1 MYFFGEGN
9 IHIKRDKKKTRAN
22 NRCQNAR
29 GESERALF
37 LFFFLCLF
45 GIRFQINSLVLKFGK
60 LKKRPFFLT
69 EAAGR

>member
-1 MYFFGEGN
+1 MYFFGEVN

-37 LFFFLCLF
+37 LFFSLSF